1 LFKIMIIGGIPESL
15 VNFRGDLIRRWCAL
29 GHKVVAL
36 SAPASES
43 LVEAIKLTGAR
54 FRPIPIR
61 RASLNPLSDFKTI
74 ISMIK
79 IIREE
84 KPDKIFSY
92 TIKPVIYTA
101 FSLMVTGVKAEYY
114 PMITGL
120 GYTFSGTGL
129 KRSLLNKVSVLM
141 YRLALKRSRV
151 VFFQNKD
158 DLQMFKNL
166 NIISPDK
173 ETVVTNGSG
182 VNIGIFNFCKAKN
195 NQELSFLLI
204 GRLLFNKGL
213 REYIEAAKMIKAKY
227 PLTSFKLL
235 GAMDPSPDSINQA
248 DLTEWQEEGLIEHY
262 PQTDEVRPYLRSC
275 SVYVLPSYREGT
287 PRSVLEAMAMG
298 RPIITTDAPGCRE
311 TVEEGVNGFLVPVK
325 DSRALAEAMER
336 FIDNPDLIERM
347 GRESRRIAEE
357 KYDVHKVNNVINRA
371 MGLI

>member
-1 LFKIMIIGGIPESL
+1 MFKIMIIGGIPESL
-15 VNFRGDLIRRWCAL
+15 VNFRGDLIRSWCAL
-29 GHKVVAL
+29 GHQVVAL

-61 RASLNPLSDFKTI
+61 RASLNPLSDFKALA
-74 ISMIK
+74 SMVK
-79 IIREE
+79 MVREE

-129 KRSLLNKVSVLM
+129 KRSLLNKVSVLL
-141 YRLALKRSRV
+141 YRLALKRSRIT
-151 VFFQNKD
+151 FFQNSE
-158 DLQMFKNL
+158 DLQLFENIK
-166 NIISPDK
+166 IISPDK

-182 VNIGIFNFCKAKN
+182 VNIGIFNFCKATN
-195 NQELSFLLI
+195 DQELSFLLI
-204 GRLLFNKGL
+204 GRLLFSKGL
-213 REYIEAAKMIKAKY
+213 REYVEAAQIIKVRH
-227 PLTSFKLL
+227 PHITFKLL
-235 GAMDPSPDSINQA
+235 GALDPSPDSIGQA
-248 DLTEWQEEGLIEHY
+248 DLKNWQTEGLFDY
-262 PQTDEVRPYLRSC
+262 FPQADDVRSYLKDC

-311 TVEEGVNGFLVPVK
+311 TVEDGVNGFLVPVK
-325 DSRALAEAMER
+325 DSKALAEAMER
-336 FIDNPDLIERM
+336 FIKNPALVEQM

-357 KYDVHKVNNVINRA
+357 KYDVHKVNEVINRA